1 MHPLPHWSPGRL
13 DQSDA
18 LSIHLLG
25 FLRVILTLTTVAEL
39 TRESPTYTQIFHFF
53 FSLVKLFKPFP
64 LDIMADKE
72 DRKKDQEE
80 ENHSEEDMEEE
91 EDHSSTHSSIQPAI
105 PRIEFGSWATKDKT
119 PQTITDE
126 NMVGDKFHMTI
137 THRFG
142 SNSSLWEHV
151 YTPGPAERSAV
162 SPAVGR
168 KQHSA
173 CTGSR
178 ERRAGC
184 GRVDPIVITLTQ
196 RPAVGMSA
204 RLGPRSIVKLIR
216 STAVL

>member
-1 MHPLPHWSPGRL
+1 
-13 DQSDA
+13 
-18 LSIHLLG
+18 
-25 FLRVILTLTTVAEL
+25 
-39 TRESPTYTQIFHFF
+39 
-53 FSLVKLFKPFP
+53 
-64 LDIMADKE
+64 MADKE

-126 NMVGDKFHMTI
+126 KMVGDKFHMTI

-142 SNSSLWEHV
+142 SNLSLWEHV

-173 CTGSR
+173 CTGSTGETR
-178 ERRAGC
+178 RLRTGRPHSDNIDSETSSWHVGPPRSAVDCETNTIDGGTLRLSDSADSGTDDIRGLCQSVFTSHQPFRLSDSSGKAGERPPRP
-184 GRVDPIVITLTQ
+184 PIV
-196 RPAVGMSA
+196 A
-204 RLGPRSIVKLIR
+204 RSGLHHPS
-216 STAVL
+216 